1 MVPVIDFSDRSG
13 WRRLEFVALLV
24 LGLLITASV
33 VLLVMW
39 VAGFRQVAL
48 AAGNRASQD
57 TGRQAASK
65 YEIKQQI
72 ENNLAARVESYFRRL
87 NIPAVATVSVSL
99 DHEKVSRHIRRIDP
113 EDKGGFIMQEVREKQ
128 TRQLIPDLTAPL
140 LDTETGAG
148 AIVSDFENATP
159 ATRERRENTFDYE
172 IVTELIV
179 KAPGELARVRASVVL
194 FKRKV
199 VGAPGEAGQP
209 VQMDLNIEQNMETFR
224 RHVANAIGADL
235 AKDKDAIEIL
245 YLPQAGPSE
254 TPRAGTAARVLA
266 FLTTNLG
273 LLAVGGALA
282 LVLLFL
288 LLLTFLLRPR
298 PAPDLT
304 LGPAPASARPEEL
317 GGETR
322 IHALRQGIERVV
334 EREPRRAA
342 TQLSSWLTGE

>member
-1 MVPVIDFSDRSG
+1 MVPVIDYSDRSG

-24 LGLLITASV
+24 LGLLLAAGV

-48 AAGNRASQD
+48 AAGNRSSQD
-57 TGRQAASK
+57 TSRQAASK

-172 IVTELIV
+172 VVTEQIV

-194 FKRKV
+194 FKRKAD
-199 VGAPGEAGQP
+199 GAPGEAGQP

-245 YLPQAGPSE
+245 YLPQAGPTE
-254 TPRAGTAARVLA
+254 TPRAGTATRVLA

-298 PAPDLT
+298 PAPELT

>member
-1 MVPVIDFSDRSG
+1 MVPVIDYSDRSG

-24 LGLLITASV
+24 LGLLLAAGV

-48 AAGNRASQD
+48 AAGNRSLQD

-113 EDKGGFIMQEVREKQ
+113 EDKGGFIMQEIREKQ
-128 TRQLIPDLTAPL
+128 TSQFIPDLSAPL
-140 LDTETGAG
+140 PATGTGAG
-148 AIVSDFENATP
+148 AIVSDFESATP

-194 FKRKV
+194 FKRRAD
-199 VGAPGEAGQP
+199 GAPGEAGQP
-209 VQMDLNIEQNMETFR
+209 VQMDLDIEQNMETFR

-245 YLPQAGPSE
+245 YLPQAGPTE
-254 TPRAGTAARVLA
+254 TPRAGTATRVLA

-282 LVLLFL
+282 LVLL
-288 LLLTFLLRPR
+288 FLLRPR